1 MKLGLGIDTGGTY
14 TDAVIYDFDGGSAL
28 AWGKAPTT
36 RENLADGIAA
46 AMDTLP
52 GDLIRQVGR
61 VALSTTL
68 ATNACV
74 EGRGGR
80 SSERLWSAWALNTG
94 CRRCRRSFS
103 STAAMTAR
111 GNQWQSLTGRR

>member
-80 SSERLWSAWALNTG
+80 SRLILIGCQRKIVERVGAEYGLPPVQEIV
-94 CRRCRRSFS
+94 FID
-103 STAAMTAR
+103 
-111 GNQWQSLTGRR
+111 GRP